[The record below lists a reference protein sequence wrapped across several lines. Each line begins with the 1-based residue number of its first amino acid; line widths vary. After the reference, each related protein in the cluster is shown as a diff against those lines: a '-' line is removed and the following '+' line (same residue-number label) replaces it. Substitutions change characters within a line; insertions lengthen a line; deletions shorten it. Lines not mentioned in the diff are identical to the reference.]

1 MAFTPGKSGN
11 KKGRPLGIPD
21 KRTQYRSL
29 LEPHAKELIQILI
42 DKAKQGDPL
51 ALKLCIERLIP
62 KPKDSMVEIALPR
75 EINRDSLR
83 LMSEKVLRDLEAQH
97 ITPNQAKDLFDV
109 IKGYRDNIF
118 AVDLHED
125 YKNLWR
131 IMEDARRDVLP
142 VTKLLKDQ

>member
-1 MAFTPGKSGN
+1 MF
-11 KKGRPLGIPD
+11 
-21 KRTQYRSL
+21 
-29 LEPHAKELIQILI
+29 
-42 DKAKQGDPL
+42 
-51 ALKLCIERLIP
+51 
-62 KPKDSMVEIALPR
+62 ALPR

-83 LMSEKVLRDLEAQH
+83 LMTEKVLRDLAAQH

-142 VTKLLKDQ
+142 VPKLPKNQ